1 VLALVTANYVG
12 GRLLEKKLTP
22 QCDNR
27 TMGTYK
33 SKAHDACFNKMKVV
47 IRQSD

>member
-1 VLALVTANYVG
+1 MG
-12 GRLLEKKLTP
+12 GGLLEKNLTP

-27 TMGTYK
+27 AMGTYK
-33 SKAHDACFNKMKVV
+33 SKGHDACLNKMKVV